1 MKVRLVIHLGLL
13 AVTGSALAYCA
24 LPAPSSAAPRVG
36 ATTANHLIGRPAP
49 ANGAAHQLRANPS
62 VIGLALSGTGTTL
75 APPTTPTNKPYSRY
89 CHALIDPG
97 FSGNCVVV
105 AAPSGTIAGVV
116 EAETVPLQPG
126 TGHAPPAT
134 STDKL
139 STGKPSTGK
148 PSTGK
153 PSTGKPGPGA
163 QERDLVWRRD
173 ANSWSLALVRV
184 FHDPG
189 RPSLVWADDIERDH
203 DPKLVFVA
211 PSVRSGFGSE
221 LDLVEGTGDVVLYRF
236 LGQGFADVP
245 SRGGLVTYV
254 PGWTEQHGPED
265 AYDQTL
271 IGYSSRAWRVFS
283 EQYVPDGSALLQHRG
298 AFWDSQAVAAQ

>member
-1 MKVRLVIHLGLL
+1 MKVRRISHLGLL
-13 AVTGSALAYCA
+13 AVTGSALAYGA

-36 ATTANHLIGRPAP
+36 ATTANHLTGRPAP
-49 ANGAAHQLRANPS
+49 ANGAAHQLRANPA

-75 APPTTPTNKPYSRY
+75 QPPTSPTNKPYSRY
-89 CHALIDPG
+89 CHPLIDPG
-97 FSGNCVVV
+97 FSGKCVVV
-105 AAPSGTIAGVV
+105 VAPSGTIAGVV
-116 EAETVPLQPG
+116 EVETVPLQPRA
-126 TGHAPPAT
+126 GHAPAAISTNKPG
-134 STDKL
+134 TDKPPA
-139 STGKPSTGK
+139 GR
-148 PSTGK
+148 
-153 PSTGKPGPGA
+153 PGPGA
-163 QERDLVWRRD
+163 QERDLVWRRN

-189 RPSLVWADDIERDH
+189 LPSLVWADDIERDH
-203 DPKLVFVA
+203 DPKLVFVT

-221 LDLVEGTGDVVLYRF
+221 LDLVEATGDVVLYRF

-245 SRGGLVTYV
+245 AGGGLVTYV

-298 AFWDSQAVAAQ
+298 AFWDSQAVAAR

>member
-1 MKVRLVIHLGLL
+1 MKVRLVTHLGLL

-36 ATTANHLIGRPAP
+36 ATTANHLTGTPAP
-49 ANGAAHQLRANPS
+49 ANGAAHQLRANPA

-75 APPTTPTNKPYSRY
+75 QPPTSPTIKPYSRY

-97 FSGNCVVV
+97 FSGKCVVV
-105 AAPSGTIAGVV
+105 VAPSGTIAGVV
-116 EAETVPLQPG
+116 EVETVPPQPG
-126 TGHAPPAT
+126 AGHAPPAT
-134 STDKL
+134 STDK
-139 STGKPSTGK
+139 PSTKDK
-148 PSTGK
+148 PPTDK
-153 PSTGKPGPGA
+153 PPTARPGPGA

-189 RPSLVWADDIERDH
+189 LPSLVWADDIERDH
-203 DPKLVFVA
+203 DPKLVFVT

-221 LDLVEGTGDVVLYRF
+221 LDLVEATGDVVLYRF

-245 SRGGLVTYV
+245 AGGGLVTYV